1 MMLKIVVT
9 VGFVVLLGRLL
20 ARRVDWA
27 SIEEHNRRYYNDE
40 GDHVYYD
47 RKLIRRKKRLAEKTN
62 SKGQDIMQHD

>member
-47 RKLIRRKKRLAEKTN
+47 RKLIRRKKRLAEKTDGYG
-62 SKGQDIMQHD
+62 KAK

>member
-20 ARRVDWA
+20 ARRVDWV

-47 RKLIRRKKRLAEKTN
+47 RKLIRYKRKQKTMAK
-62 SKGQDIMQHD
+62 SDMIDHDLK

>member
-20 ARRVDWA
+20 ARRVDWV

-47 RKLIRRKKRLAEKTN
+47 RKLIRRKKRLAEKDQN
-62 SKGQDIMQHD
+62 K